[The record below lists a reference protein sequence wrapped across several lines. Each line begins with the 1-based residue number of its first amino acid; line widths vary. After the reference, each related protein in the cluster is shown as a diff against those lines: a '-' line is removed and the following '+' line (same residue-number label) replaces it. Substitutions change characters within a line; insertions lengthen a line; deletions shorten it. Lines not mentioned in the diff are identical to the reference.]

1 MSRGQTGEVL
11 PGERQLVPCEG
22 PAALQLAELISQ
34 GWVVLERQATGW
46 LLERLQAPV
55 RAPASWPRPA
65 HVRPSLPPASVRTAP
80 LSRR

>member
-22 PAALQLAELISQ
+22 LAALQLAELISQ
-34 GWVVLERQATGW
+34 GWVVLDRTGAGW
-46 LLERLQAPV
+46 LLERLQAPA
-55 RAPASWPRPA
+55 RAPASWPRYA
-65 HVRPSLPPASVRTAP
+65 LARSSLPPASVRTAP